1 MTALLIA
8 LVTGSF
14 GLAGAALTAVVGRK
28 TSADDKALEYLKL
41 SLSTQAEQIERQAEQ
56 AQRQEARISALEAEV
71 RACHDGRAADRAR
84 YEGQIAEL
92 SRQIGEVR

>member
-14 GLAGAALTAVVGRK
+14 GLAGATLTAVLSRK
-28 TSADDKALEYLKL
+28 SSADSNALEYLKL
-41 SLSTQAEQIERQAEQ
+41 SLATQGEQIERANER
-56 AQRQEARISALEAEV
+56 AQRQDDRISALEAEV
-71 RACHDGRAADRAR
+71 RECRDGRAADSAR

-92 SRQIGEVR
+92 RRRIGAP